1 MPPHE
6 QPPTFVTQLKRMIE
20 ERPEIIRW
28 SRGDIMIPDPAAL
41 ERNLLKYYKHSKYA
55 SFQRQLNNFGY
66 RRKWLGRGSM
76 MKDTV
81 YERQGASE
89 NLDDLL
95 SLRPVKKK
103 KRDAAARAARAS
115 AGRERVRA
123 ARASAALLALGASSR
138 LDAEGTLV
146 SFNIK
151 DGEMKSMV
159 LSYNNVTF
167 NLGIGFKHK
176 EKQNYLNYFKV
187 GDLIKFSYMSLGA
200 HGRPRHARFE

>member
-103 KRDAAARAARAS
+103 ARRRRARGASFCWARACARGASFCCAARAR
-115 AGRERVRA
+115 GVVEIRRR
-123 ARASAALLALGASSR
+123 R
-138 LDAEGTLV
+138 
-146 SFNIK
+146 N
-151 DGEMKSMV
+151 
-159 LSYNNVTF
+159 
-167 NLGIGFKHK
+167 
-176 EKQNYLNYFKV
+176 
-187 GDLIKFSYMSLGA
+187 
-200 HGRPRHARFE
+200 ARFIQYQGW

>member
-1 MPPHE
+1 M
-6 QPPTFVTQLKRMIE
+6 
-20 ERPEIIRW
+20 
-28 SRGDIMIPDPAAL
+28 
-41 ERNLLKYYKHSKYA
+41 
-55 SFQRQLNNFGY
+55 
-66 RRKWLGRGSM
+66 
-76 MKDTV
+76 
-81 YERQGASE
+81 
-89 NLDDLL
+89 
-95 SLRPVKKK
+95 
-103 KRDAAARAARAS
+103 
-115 AGRERVRA
+115 RA
-123 ARASAALLALGASSR
+123 ARASAALLALGALSR

>member
-66 RRKWLGRGSM
+66 RRQFALGGG
-76 MKDTV
+76 DAAETV

-123 ARASAALLALGASSR
+123 ARASAALLALGALSR